1 MSCLCPGAPLLC
13 LSIAMVRL
21 SVYDLAAFHWR
32 TVTNPRNTIP
42 SLYSRTGLA
51 LKSTSNGPCMSST
64 SFATTPFAARRPRS
78 VDSRSS
84 TISVCSALSLPRICD
99 IPFAQIYCPAPPA
112 LYYEPEACHSQASTS
127 TSKHTPKLHLITIE
141 LHSNSDKRSRDQL
154 IHSSAQELCWR
165 VTSSNN
171 ISKANS

>member
-112 LYYEPEACHSQASTS
+112 LYYEPEAATRRHQHRLPNTRLSSISSPSSYIPTAISGHETS
-127 TSKHTPKLHLITIE
+127 
-141 LHSNSDKRSRDQL
+141 
-154 IHSSAQELCWR
+154 
-165 VTSSNN
+165 
-171 ISKANS
+171 